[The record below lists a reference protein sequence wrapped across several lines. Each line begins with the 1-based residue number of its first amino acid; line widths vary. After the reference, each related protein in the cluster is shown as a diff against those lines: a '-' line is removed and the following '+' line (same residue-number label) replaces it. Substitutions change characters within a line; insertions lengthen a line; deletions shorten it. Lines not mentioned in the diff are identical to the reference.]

1 MPVFSQ
7 TCHGRANSF
16 RAGIRAAILF
26 LCLCGCFSAYAEVSV
41 RDDSGKIVVLK
52 NPARRII
59 SLAPNA
65 TEILFAVG
73 AGEYVV
79 GTVEYSDYPEAAKK
93 IHRVGSVSIDLE
105 AVIALHP
112 DLIIAWQSGNPAGQV
127 ERLHELGLPVFTTEP
142 RRIGDVADLMERIGR
157 LAGTEKAASKA
168 SQEFRRHYA
177 QLHNRYGKSPTARVF
192 YQILDASPLTING
205 EHLISDVVNLC
216 GGKNVFADL
225 PVLTPRIGIE
235 AVLQKNP
242 EVILAS
248 GVESLWS
255 EWQMRWRAW
264 PGLAAVKDDNLFF
277 IPPDLIHR
285 NGPRILGGAERVC
298 AALEQARTKPHH

>member
-1 MPVFSQ
+1 MPAFSPND
-7 TCHGRANSF
+7 HGRTSSF
-16 RAGIRAAILF
+16 RVTIRIAILF
-26 LCLCGCFSAYAEVSV
+26 LCLCASFSVYAEVSV
-41 RDDSGKIVVLK
+41 RDDSGKTVVLK

-79 GTVEYSDYPEAAKK
+79 GTVDYSDYPAAAKK
-93 IHRVGSVSIDLE
+93 IHRVGGVSLDLE
-105 AVIALHP
+105 TIMALHP
-112 DLIIAWQSGNPAGQV
+112 DLIVAWQSGNPAGQI
-127 ERLHELGLPVFTTEP
+127 ERLHELGFQIFATEP

-157 LAGTEKAASKA
+157 LAGTEKAATKA

-177 QLHNRYGKSPTARVF
+177 QLRKRYGKQPEVGAF

-205 EHLISDVVNLC
+205 EHLISDVINLC
-216 GGKNVFADL
+216 GGKNVFSDL
-225 PVLTPRIGIE
+225 PVLTPQVGIE

-242 EVILAS
+242 EAILAS
-248 GVESLWS
+248 GMESLWP
-255 EWQMRWRAW
+255 EWQTRWRTW
-264 PGLAAVKDDNLFF
+264 PGLVAVKADNLFF

-285 NGPRILGGAERVC
+285 NGPRILEGAEQVC
-298 AALEQARTKPHH
+298 VALEQARTKSHH